1 MVKIIDL
8 YGIINNEIIKVMII
22 FLKWNF
28 KFVNVNE
35 VNMVVIIVVIVVMFE
50 IKIVFKKYWRKGVF
64 WKIFV

>member
-50 IKIVFKKYWRKGVF
+50 IKIVFKKY
-64 WKIFV
+64 